1 MTYVARFVSLWRA
14 AWWAAAAGLI
24 TFGFMIDGSSE
35 PGHHAGLILGGIAL
49 GVSFRR

>member
-1 MTYVARFVSLWRA
+1 MTHVLRFVNLWRA
-14 AWWAAAAGLI
+14 AWWTAATGLI
-24 TFGFMIDGSSE
+24 TFGFLIDGTSE

>member
-1 MTYVARFVSLWRA
+1 MTYVLRFVNLWRA
-14 AWWAAAAGLI
+14 VWWTAAAGLI
-24 TFGFMIDGSSE
+24 TFGFVIDGMSE